1 MTTPID
7 LPPMVAHPDPHAFN
21 WSKAE
26 LRAIKAYATAAILAD
41 RKAMAAAQP
50 VQPAAKKLWLW
61 KNFVDGNPEYWAFD
75 NAFPVHLD
83 HGDPQTLGEP
93 CGYALFK
100 PSRCG
105 RTDVNEEQVL
115 KRISDS
121 SQPVQPAA
129 SAAGPKELWLQ
140 LHGDCSAD
148 ELLEPVDYTSG
159 EVTWCWHAI
168 NNSDVRY
175 VREDLAQQSNIS
187 TKEAT

>member
-26 LRAIKAYATAAILAD
+26 LRALKSYATAAVLAD
-41 RKAMAAAQP
+41 RAAAQP
-50 VQPAAKKLWLW
+50 VQPTVSVDALAQEIRR
-61 KNFVDGNPEYWAFD
+61 VDGA
-75 NAFPVHLD
+75 H
-83 HGDPQTLGEP
+83 TLGA
-93 CGYALFK
+93 GALAKALMLFLAN
-100 PSRCG
+100 
-105 RTDVNEEQVL
+105 TV
-115 KRISDS
+115 
-121 SQPVQPAA
+121 QPVQPAA

-148 ELLEPVDYTSG
+148 ELLEPVDYTGG

-175 VREDLAQQSNIS
+175 VREDLAQPAS